1 MVIKKIGGFM
11 LIDYINPFVESAFEI
26 MSEILNTPISRKQL
40 QIKKLGEGMKGLT
53 VIIGVTGAVYGRI
66 VFDMTEDTALAL
78 AGKLNDERF
87 TEVNE
92 LVRGTISEIGNMVT
106 ARAVTK
112 LSKEGKSFNFS
123 PPTLILGN
131 HMAIFESD
139 NIEALIIPID
149 TTLGVI
155 DINIAL
161 KA

>member
-1 MVIKKIGGFM
+1 
-11 LIDYINPFVESAFEI
+11 
-26 MSEILNTPISRKQL
+26 
-40 QIKKLGEGMKGLT
+40 MKGLT

-66 VFDMTEDTALAL
+66 VFDMTEQTALAL
-78 AGKLNDERF
+78 AGKLNEEHF

-131 HMAIFESD
+131 HMSIFESD
-139 NIEALIIPID
+139 NIEALIIPVD
-149 TTLGVI
+149 TTLGII

>member
-1 MVIKKIGGFM
+1 M

-26 MSEILNTPISRKQL
+26 MSEILNTSISRQQL
-40 QIKKLGEGMKGLT
+40 QLKKLGDGMKGFT

-66 VFDMTEDTALAL
+66 VFDMTEETALAL
-78 AGKLNDERF
+78 AGKLNDEHF
-87 TEVNE
+87 IEVND

-112 LSKEGKSFNFS
+112 LSKESKFFNFS
-123 PPTLILGN
+123 PPTLIVGN
-131 HMAIFESD
+131 HITIFESD

-149 TTLGVI
+149 TSLGII

-161 KA
+161 KN